1 MAADDDS
8 IAIDALTGFM
18 DRSLLDTMDQSA
30 RSGANTALA
39 EALAT
44 LHNEGRIDF
53 LEIATWPEL
62 TTLPTHRTYFIEK
75 FLNAVLPSLE
85 ATTPAIL
92 AYVMVLESS
101 LKTSRRFLDGVQAW
115 MAAHPAQAREIVEET
130 LKEGSTAAPLLS
142 NALQAVG
149 DLTLIRQILLDHA
162 DERRER
168 ALHAIGW
175 TVHPDPS
182 EVATSVATLASVL
195 KDEADDA
202 LRAQGLTALTTLFD
216 QADVALTPE
225 AVRLLARLAAGAGD
239 LTRHQAARALF
250 QTETLGIEATTV
262 ILDALLNVDP
272 KHKGTLDNLDLAL
285 SKMLAGAFR
294 DEALAFLGRLIAAA
308 GGEIA
313 LSTFEITTS
322 QLLTGP
328 HDVLA
333 DTIIDWL
340 LSGDPTLGKGVEKL
354 LGRIG
359 GNPVVLVPDLRKRE
373 FSGDR
378 LISLSRKAVGFL
390 HLQPVTAASILAAA
404 MRAAPKAVASKIEA
418 LLFETLLVNYSGD
431 LEAYL
436 RTVGKS
442 DKAYASVRRAL
453 RRKAGYLKGLQ
464 AVGRLPE
471 LRPSA
476 VRRQIEH
483 ERHSDEMRQSF
494 AVARS
499 ASPLLGLIRSST
511 LLYGRRSMNFMVDF
525 NGERQSTEIMLQSHG
540 SSFEV
545 ARGLKLDPMGLEEM
559 SLIFRAEPVAP

>member
-1 MAADDDS
+1 MAANDDS
-8 IAIDALTGFM
+8 IAINALTSFR
-18 DRSLLDTMDQSA
+18 DRSLLDVMDQSA
-30 RSGANTALA
+30 RSDANRALA

-44 LHNEGRIDF
+44 LHNEGQIDF
-53 LEIATWPEL
+53 LGIATWPEL
-62 TTLPTHRTYFIEK
+62 ATLPKHRSYFVESL
-75 FLNAVLPSLE
+75 LNTVLPRLE
-85 ATTPAIL
+85 ATPHAIL
-92 AYVMVLESS
+92 DYVLALESS
-101 LKTSRRFLDGVQAW
+101 LTTSRWFLDGVRAW
-115 MAAHPAQAREIVEET
+115 MLAHPAQAREIVQEA
-130 LKEGSTAAPLLS
+130 LKQNPTAVTLLS

-149 DLTLIRQILLDHA
+149 NLALTRQIITDHA

-168 ALHAIGW
+168 AFHAIGW

-182 EVATSVATLASVL
+182 EVAASVATLTSVL
-195 KDEADDA
+195 KDEIDDA
-202 LRAQGLTALTTLFD
+202 LRAQGLTALATLFD
-216 QADVALTPE
+216 QMRMALTPE
-225 AVRLLARLAAGAGD
+225 AVQLLARLATGAGN
-239 LTRHQAARALF
+239 LTHHQAARALF
-250 QTETLGIEATTV
+250 HAETLGAEAVT
-262 ILDALLNVDP
+262 ILLDALLNVDP
-272 KHKGTLDNLDLAL
+272 KHEGTLDSLDLAL
-285 SKMLAGAFR
+285 SKMLEGALR
-294 DEALAFLGRLIAAA
+294 DTALAFLGRLIAAA

-313 LSTFEITTS
+313 LSTFDITTS
-322 QLLTGP
+322 QLLTAP
-328 HDVLA
+328 PDVLA

-340 LSGDPTLGKGVEKL
+340 LSGDPTLGKGVEQL

-359 GNPVVLVPDLRKRE
+359 GNPVVLNPDLGKRG

-390 HLQPVTAASILAAA
+390 HLQPVTAASILASAF
-404 MRAAPKAVASKIEA
+404 RAAPKAAASNIEA

-431 LEAYL
+431 LETYL

-442 DKAYASVRRAL
+442 DKAYAGVRRAL
-453 RRKAGYLKGLQ
+453 RRKADYLKGLQ

-483 ERHSDEMRQSF
+483 ERHSDEMRQRF

-511 LLYGRRSMNFMVDF
+511 LLYGRRSMNFMVDS
-525 NGERQSTEIMLQSHG
+525 NGERQSTEIILQSHG

>member
-1 MAADDDS
+1 MATDDDS
-8 IAIDALTGFM
+8 ITTDALTGFR

-30 RSGANTALA
+30 RSDANAALA

-44 LHNEGRIDF
+44 LHNKGRIDF

-62 TTLPTHRTYFIEK
+62 AALPTHRSYFVEQL
-75 FLNAVLPSLE
+75 LNAVLPGLE

-92 AYVMVLESS
+92 AYVMALESA
-101 LKTSRRFLDGVQAW
+101 LTTSRWFLDGVRAW
-115 MAAHPAQAREIVEET
+115 MTAHPAQAREIVDEA

-149 DLTLIRQILLDHA
+149 ELTLTRQVLIDHA
-162 DERRER
+162 GERRER

-182 EVATSVATLASVL
+182 EVASSVVTLVSVL

-216 QADVALTPE
+216 QAHAALTPE
-225 AVRLLARLAAGAGD
+225 AVQLLARLVVGAGD

-250 QTETLGIEATTV
+250 HAETLGAEAVT
-262 ILDALLNVDP
+262 ILLDALLNVDP
-272 KHKGTLDNLDLAL
+272 KHEGTLDSIDLAL
-285 SKMLAGAFR
+285 SKMLEGALR
-294 DEALAFLGRLIAAA
+294 DTALAFLGRLIAAA

-313 LSTFEITTS
+313 LSTFDITTS

-328 HDVLA
+328 HDVLS
-333 DTIIDWL
+333 DTIIGWL

-359 GNPVVLVPDLRKRE
+359 GNPVVLNPDLGKRG

-390 HLQPVTAASILAAA
+390 HLQPVTAASILASAI
-404 MRAAPKAVASKIEA
+404 RAAPKAVASNIEA

-431 LEAYL
+431 LETYL
-436 RTVGKS
+436 RTIGKS
-442 DKAYASVRRAL
+442 DKAYAGVRRAL
-453 RRKAGYLKGLQ
+453 RRKADYLKGLQ

-511 LLYGRRSMNFMVDF
+511 LLYGRRSMNFMVDV

-540 SSFEV
+540 SSLEV
-545 ARGLKLDPMGLEEM
+545 VRGLKLDPMGLEEL